1 MLCRCILMMENGGS
15 NGEGGYIVCCCCIIC
30 LSSPFSLLEME
41 SLAHYIWEYTYAV
54 AEDSSLL

>member
-1 MLCRCILMMENGGS
+1 MMENGGS
-15 NGEGGYIVCCCCIIC
+15 NGESGYIVCCCCIIC

-41 SLAHYIWEYTYAV
+41 SLAHYIWEYTHAV